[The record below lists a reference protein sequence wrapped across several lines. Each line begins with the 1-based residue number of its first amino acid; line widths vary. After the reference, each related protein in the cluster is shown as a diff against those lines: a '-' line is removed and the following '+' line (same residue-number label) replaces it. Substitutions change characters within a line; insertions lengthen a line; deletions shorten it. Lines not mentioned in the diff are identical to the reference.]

1 MADKGRVL
9 AGGRHEL
16 IDRDELLG
24 ARHAGETVR
33 AWRKVAKTDKRTSAK
48 ADPDL
53 CWNCGKPGA
62 VLGFVS
68 DRRNCPDCEVTWAPE
83 WSATRGDLNYVCW
96 MGTVIFCVDFT
107 KPESLGAPA

>member
-1 MADKGRVL
+1 MSGH
-9 AGGRHEL
+9 RH
-16 IDRDELLG
+16 
-24 ARHAGETVR
+24 
-33 AWRKVAKTDKRTSAK
+33 K

-62 VLGFVS
+62 VLGVVG
-68 DRRNCPDCEVTWAPE
+68 DRRNCPECEVTWVPE
-83 WSATRGDLNYVCW
+83 WSATRGDPNYVCW